1 MTSIWQDIENLFE
14 PEEAA
19 LSAFAKGVV
28 TDITAWLK
36 GAEVTV
42 VADAQIWWSQNKL
55 IIGQYSASQ
64 LAILQGLVQTAAADA
79 AAGDYSAIVAAV
91 TTQAAT
97 QELAWVT
104 ALTTAELASV
114 VAFLSYKAAPTPA
127 AGTAAA

>member
-1 MTSIWQDIENLFE
+1 MTSIWTDIENLFE

-19 LSAFAKGVV
+19 LAAFIHGMVSDV
-28 TDITAWLK
+28 TAWAK
-36 GAEVTV
+36 KEETII
-42 VADAQIWWSQNKL
+42 VADIQIWWGQNKL

-114 VAFLSYKAAPTPA
+114 VAFLSYKPAPPA
-127 AGTAAA
+127 A